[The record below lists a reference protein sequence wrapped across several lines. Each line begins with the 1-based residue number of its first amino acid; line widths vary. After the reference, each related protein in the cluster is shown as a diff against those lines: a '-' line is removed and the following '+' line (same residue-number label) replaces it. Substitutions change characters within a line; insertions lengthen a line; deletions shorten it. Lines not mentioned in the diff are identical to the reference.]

1 MKEYEINEET
11 MAIIPIN
18 YNQTLVKEYD
28 REYIIE
34 KNAYEI
40 MENSC
45 EYYGSTYKGRLT
57 AAKKMLNS
65 SYKIPIII
73 EESQNIIFFP
83 TKSTNHKDCEWIA
96 LNNIYSYEL
105 LNFYSRY

>member
-18 YNQTLVKEYD
+18 YYQTLVKEYD
-28 REYIIE
+28 REYVVE

-45 EYYGSTYKGRLT
+45 EYYGSTYKGRLA
-57 AAKKMLNS
+57 AAKK
-65 SYKIPIII
+65 
-73 EESQNIIFFP
+73 
-83 TKSTNHKDCEWIA
+83 
-96 LNNIYSYEL
+96 IY
-105 LNFYSRY
+105 